1 MKTLF
6 ITKPFFI
13 APLGLMY
20 LSAAAKKA
28 GHRVELALT
37 TEDLAERIKQ
47 FQPDFV
53 GYSVMTGDQDF
64 YLTLNEQLKVKCNF
78 RSLFGGPHT
87 TFFPEMIQ
95 EDGVDILCRG
105 EAEEAFVELLNNPSN
120 LEDIANLSIKTSSG
134 VKHNPL
140 RNLSQIDSL
149 AFPDRSLIAGVPQV
163 FDGPIKHFIAS
174 RGCPFDCTYCFN
186 QSFFDLYKGKGSRIR
201 IRESS
206 SVVQEVSE
214 SVLPSTRFVYFQDD
228 TFTLSKNWLRNFST
242 EYADKIKLPFH
253 CHVRPNTIDEEK
265 ITLLK
270 NAGCYSVHIAAETAD
285 DRLRNQVLNRNMS
298 REQITTAARLLRKH
312 DIKFMMQNIIGLPT
326 GTIEDDLATLELN
339 IECKP
344 DYAWVSIFQPYP
356 GTKLGEFCKQQQ
368 LYTGDF
374 RDLGSNFFDKSPLN
388 ISEQYRNQLS
398 NLQKY
403 FALFVEHPELHRSG
417 LSRVMINSVR
427 TPELT
432 GAQQKFYKDF
442 RNRCDERLFGF
453 KL

>member
-20 LSAAAKKA
+20 LSAAAKKE
-28 GHRVELALT
+28 GHEVELALT
-37 TEDLAERIKQ
+37 TEDLTQRIQK

-53 GYSVMTGDQDF
+53 AYSVMTGDQDF
-64 YLTLNEQLKVKCNF
+64 YLDLNRQLKLKSNF
-78 RSLFGGPHT
+78 KSLFGGPHT
-87 TFFPEMIQ
+87 TFFPDLIK
-95 EDGVDILCRG
+95 EDGVDIVCRG
-105 EAEEAFVELLNNPSN
+105 EAEEAFVELLNHPDS
-120 LEDIANLSIKTSSG
+120 LEAVANLSIKTHDG

-140 RNLSQIDSL
+140 RELSQIDSL
-149 AFPDRSLIAGVPQV
+149 AFPDRSLIEGVPQV
-163 FDGPIKHFIAS
+163 FNGPIKHFIAS

-186 QSFFDLYKGKGSRIR
+186 QSFFDLYRGKGSRIR

-214 SVLPSTRFVYFQDD
+214 AVLPSTRFVYFQDD
-228 TFTLSKNWLRNFST
+228 TFTLSKSWLRAFSAH
-242 EYADKIKLPFH
+242 YSSAIKLPFH

-265 ITLLK
+265 INLLK
-270 NAGCYSVHIAAETAD
+270 NAGCYSVHIAAETAND
-285 DRLRNQVLNRNMS
+285 HLRNNVLNRNMS
-298 REQITTAARLLRKH
+298 REQITNAAKLLRKY

-356 GTKLGEFCKQQQ
+356 GTKLGEFCRQQG

-374 RDLGSNFFDKSPLN
+374 RDLGSNFFDKSPMN
-388 ISEQYRNQLS
+388 VSEEYKTQLS

-417 LSRVMINSVR
+417 LSRVMINSRR

-432 GAQQKFYKDF
+432 EAQQKFYKDF

-453 KL
+453 RL